1 MATVIRFN
9 ACDNQL
15 KEQLE
20 STGDN
25 KHNFMTVFFFQKEK
39 MSRKCHNHTLRHIH
53 DTITCRQRHRM
64 LTVTW
69 Y

>member
-25 KHNFMTVFFFQKEK
+25 KHNFMTVFFF
-39 MSRKCHNHTLRHIH
+39 RKKKCPGNVTIIH
-53 DTITCRQRHRM
+53 SDISMTQLHVDRDTE
-64 LTVTW
+64 